1 MSTLKNDIAWQQIE
15 DKYHFVD
22 QIKAEGIFKITA
34 SQIKEYREPRL
45 MTKFDHL
52 NQLPQIFRDNNLSIL
67 PDKRGSYLIGRFD
80 TFESVEDGFTEKIR
94 HFEKPSFIASI
105 DSGAGTRI
113 TSEAVALNAAFS
125 SGIIS
130 DFLEEELLFPTI
142 SGRQSSGAF
151 EYAIISLDGNPINIS
166 VENAQIEIDAGY
178 ESPDC
183 LTLVEAKLH
192 LSDDF
197 MLRQLYYPFRTW
209 SQILDKRIRLVYL
222 VYANRTFFLCEYCF
236 DDQHIYNSARLIKK
250 ARYSIESTRIS
261 FDEIIEVHS
270 KAKIKP
276 EPQTPFPQADS
287 MERVINLCE
296 RLDFRAYESSEIYE
310 AYDFTSRQA
319 DYYGKA
325 AEYLGLVKKSAT
337 STWDLDNDGISFLG
351 LDFHDGRLFICEKL
365 FEHRPFYEAFKI
377 LCESGEIPSKRCAA
391 ELIRQH
397 TNCKSVTTSERRAS
411 TLRGWL
417 KWVCALAEED

>member
-1 MSTLKNDIAWQQIE
+1 MSKSKNDIAWQQIE
-15 DKYHFVD
+15 DKYHFVE
-22 QIKAEGIFKITA
+22 QVKEKGIFKISA
-34 SQIKEYREPRL
+34 NQIKEFREPHL
-45 MTKFDHL
+45 MTKFYHA
-52 NQLPQIFRDNNLSIL
+52 NQLPRIFRDKNLSIL
-67 PDKRGSYLIGRFD
+67 PDRRGSYLIGKFD
-80 TFESVEDGFTEKIR
+80 TFEPVEDGFSEKIR

-105 DSGAGTRI
+105 ESSVGTRI
-113 TSEAVALNAAFS
+113 TSEAIALNAAFS

-130 DFLEEELLFPTI
+130 DFLEEDILFPTI
-142 SGRQSSGAF
+142 SGRQSSGSF
-151 EYAIISLDGNPINIS
+151 EYAIISLDGNPINVS

-183 LTLVEAKLH
+183 LALVEAKLH

-209 SQILDKRIRLVYL
+209 SQILDKQVRLVYL
-222 VYANRTFFLCEYCF
+222 VYANRTFFLYEYCF
-236 DDQHIYNSARLIKK
+236 DDQHVYNSARLIKK
-250 ARYSIESTRIS
+250 ARYSIESTCIS
-261 FDEIIEVHS
+261 FDEIIEAHS

-296 RLDFRAYESSEIYE
+296 RLDFRTYESVEIYE
-310 AYDFTSRQA
+310 TYDFTSRQA

-337 STWDLDNDGISFLG
+337 STWDLDDDGITFLV
-351 LDFHDGRLFICEKL
+351 LDYHDGRLFICEKL
-365 FEHRPFYEAFKI
+365 FEHRPFNEAFKMF
-377 LCESGEIPSKRCAA
+377 CESGEIPSKKCAA

-397 TNCKSVTTSERRAS
+397 TSCKSITTSERRAG

-417 KWVCALAEED
+417 KWVCALAEEN